1 MRWFKVLIVCAPL
14 LLSRAAL
21 AQVGPF
27 TQDDLPFIEVVDCP
41 FDLPEG
47 IVEAR
52 NIDCGYL
59 VTWEDY
65 GDANS
70 EVVEVAFAILYAKD
84 NISRTDPIF
93 YLEGGPG
100 GSALYGVD
108 DWYDHALL
116 QQRDIVL
123 IDQRGTGY
131 SYPSLNCFEVE
142 EAGTEDS
149 LDAAE
154 ACHARLVDEGINLQ
168 HYNSAQSALDVS
180 TLFSLL
186 QSDLGFSDYN
196 LLGISYGTRLALT
209 IMRDASAGVRAVVL
223 DAVYPPNV
231 NAYEE
236 QGINF
241 MGALRA
247 LFDGC
252 ALDTACNN
260 AYPNLEAILFD
271 TIDALN
277 DDPLVYVSEDPDTG
291 EEVEDLIDGDRLLD
305 ILFESLYDTNLIPLL
320 PLVIGELAR
329 GDVTVLDELYVGDES
344 GDFRRSRPRQ
354 GDDEE
359 DFSDSEGLFN
369 SVECYEEVPFNS
381 LDAVRAAGVS
391 LPPVLRDKTEA
402 EVENIIQTCQ
412 IWNVGRPRAV
422 ENEPVSSSIP
432 TLLLAGE
439 YDPITP
445 PSWAQLAAAS
455 LSNSRVY
462 IFPGMGHG
470 SVDADCP
477 VSIILQFLDNPY
489 LEPDASCIA
498 NMGGP
503 AFVTP

>member
-1 MRWFKVLIVCAPL
+1 MRWFKVLIMCAPL
-14 LLSRAAL
+14 LVGRAAL

-27 TQDDLPFIEVVDCP
+27 TQADLPFIEVVDCP
-41 FDLPEG
+41 FDLPG
-47 IVEAR
+47 DIVEAR
-52 NIDCGYL
+52 DIDCGYL
-59 VTWEDY
+59 VTWENYADSS
-65 GDANS
+65 S
-70 EVVEVAFAILYAKD
+70 EAIEIAFAIIYAYD
-84 NISRTDPIF
+84 NIARTDPIF

-100 GSALYGVD
+100 GSALYGIE
-108 DWYDHALL
+108 DWYNHPLM

-123 IDQRGTGY
+123 IDQRGTGF

-142 EAGTEDS
+142 EAESEDS

-154 ACHARLVDEGINLQ
+154 ACYERLVDEGINLQ
-168 HYNSAQSALDVS
+168 FYNSAQSALDVS

-186 QSDLGFSDYN
+186 QTDLGYSEYN
-196 LLGISYGTRLALT
+196 LLGVSYGTRLALT
-209 IMRDASAGVRAVVL
+209 VMRDASAGVRSAVL

-241 MGALRA
+241 MRALRT

-252 ALDTACNN
+252 ALNTACNN

-277 DDPLVYVSEDPDTG
+277 ADPLVYVTEDADTG
-291 EEVEDLIDGDRLLD
+291 EEVEELVDGDLLLD

-320 PLVIGELAR
+320 PMVIGELAR
-329 GDVTVLDELYVGDES
+329 GDVTVLDELYPEADNG
-344 GDFRRSRPRQ
+344 GFRRRPRQ
-354 GDDEE
+354 SDEE

-369 SVECYEEVPFNS
+369 SVECHEEVPFNS

-402 EVENIIQTCQ
+402 EVENIFQTCR
-412 IWNVGRPRAV
+412 IWNVGRPRAI
-422 ENEPVSSSIP
+422 ENEPVVSGIP

-445 PSWAQLAAAS
+445 PVWAQLAAES
-455 LSNSRVY
+455 LSNSYVH
-462 IFPGMGHG
+462 IFPGLGHG
-470 SVDADCP
+470 ALDVDCP

-489 LEPDASCIA
+489 ARPDASCVA
-498 NMGGP
+498 GMGGP